1 MIFQLGRHNDKGGIM
16 AKSAMEIVNS
26 ERFKQLVATRWRV
39 SIILTILLFIIYYG
53 YILLVGYAKPFLGEK
68 VGVYTNYGIIFG
80 VLCIVLSWVLTI
92 VYVIW
97 ANNVYD
103 KEVEEL
109 KRELK

>member
-1 MIFQLGRHNDKGGIM
+1 M
-16 AKSAMEIVNS
+16 AKTAMEIVNS
-26 ERFKQLVATRWRV
+26 ERFKALVAKRWKV

-53 YILLVGYAKPFLGEK
+53 YILLVGYSKPFLAEK

-92 VYVIW
+92 IYVVW
-97 ANNVYD
+97 ANTSYD

-109 KRELK
+109 KKQLK

>member
-1 MIFQLGRHNDKGGIM
+1 M

-26 ERFKQLVATRWRV
+26 DRFKHLVATRWKV
-39 SIILTILLFIIYYG
+39 SIILTVLLFIIYYG
-53 YILLVGYAKPFLGEK
+53 YILLVGYSKGFLAQK

-92 VYVIW
+92 IYVIW

-103 KEVEEL
+103 KEVEEIKKQL
-109 KRELK
+109 K